1 MFDDFFIRAL
11 VAGVGIAIVAGPLGC
26 LVIWRRLSYFGDT
39 LSHSALLGVTLA
51 YSFSLNIAFSV
62 FVISAVVALLL
73 VSLQKSTKL
82 AGDSLLGLLA
92 HSTLAIGLVLIGFL
106 SYIRFDLMGLLF
118 GDILAVTTADI
129 GLVWIGGSII
139 LIILYFIWKSLFSA
153 TVNYDLSAAEGM
165 RPEVSNF
172 IFTLLLA
179 GVIALSIKMIGALL
193 ITGLLLIPAAI
204 ARNISNSPR
213 QMIVIAIL
221 SGILSVVVGLFASLE
236 INTSSGPSIIVVAL
250 ILFIISLVPLE
261 IKGQLQKRWQFGN
274 LEYVFRN
281 FKLN

>member
-11 VAGVGIAIVAGPLGC
+11 IAGIGIAIVVGPLGC
-26 LVIWRRLSYFGDT
+26 FVIWRRLSYFGDT

-51 YSFSLNIAFSV
+51 YSFSLNISLSV
-62 FVISAVVALLL
+62 FIVSAVVALLL
-73 VSLQKSTKL
+73 INLQKRTML

-118 GDILAVTTADI
+118 GDILAVTIEDLA
-129 GLVWIGGSII
+129 LVWFGGFVI
-139 LIILYFIWKSLFSA
+139 LGILYFIWKSLFSA
-153 TVNYDLSAAEGM
+153 TVNFDLSAAEGM
-165 RPEVSNF
+165 KPEVSNF

-193 ITGLLLIPAAI
+193 ITGLLLIPAAT
-204 ARNISNSPR
+204 ARNISNSPN
-213 QMIVIAIL
+213 QMVFLATLVGVISVIA
-221 SGILSVVVGLFASLE
+221 GLFTSLE
-236 INTSSGPSIIVVAL
+236 LNTSSGPTIIVVAL

-261 IKGQLQKRWQFGN
+261 IKGHLQK
-274 LEYVFRN
+274 
-281 FKLN
+281 

>member
-11 VAGVGIAIVAGPLGC
+11 IAGIGIAIVVGPLGC
-26 LVIWRRLSYFGDT
+26 FVIWRRLSYFGDT

-51 YSFSLNIAFSV
+51 YSFSLNISLSV
-62 FVISAVVALLL
+62 FIVSAVVALLL
-73 VSLQKSTKL
+73 INLQKKTKL

-118 GDILAVTTADI
+118 GDILAVTIEDI
-129 GLVWIGGSII
+129 ALVWVGGFVI
-139 LIILYFIWKSLFSA
+139 LGILYFIWKSLFSA

-165 RPEVSNF
+165 KPEVSNF

-193 ITGLLLIPAAI
+193 ITGLLLIPAAT
-204 ARNISNSPR
+204 ARNISNTPN
-213 QMIVIAIL
+213 QMVILSTLVGIISVIA
-221 SGILSVVVGLFASLE
+221 GLFTSLE
-236 INTSSGPSIIVVAL
+236 LNTSSGPTIIVVAL

-261 IKGQLQKRWQFGN
+261 IKGQLQK
-274 LEYVFRN
+274 
-281 FKLN
+281 

>member
-11 VAGVGIAIVAGPLGC
+11 VAGVGIAIVVGPLGC
-26 LVIWRRLSYFGDT
+26 FVIWRRLSYFGDT

-51 YSFSLNIAFSV
+51 YSFSLNISLSV
-62 FVISAVVALLL
+62 FIISAVVALLL
-73 VSLQKSTKL
+73 INLQKRTKL

-118 GDILAVTTADI
+118 GDILAVTIEDI
-129 GLVWIGGSII
+129 ALVWVGGSVI
-139 LIILYFIWKSLFSA
+139 LGILYFIWKSLFSA

-165 RPEVSNF
+165 KPEVSNF

-193 ITGLLLIPAAI
+193 ITGLLLIPAAT
-204 ARNISNSPR
+204 ARNISNSPN
-213 QMIVIAIL
+213 QMVFLATLVGIISVIA
-221 SGILSVVVGLFASLE
+221 GLFTSLE
-236 INTSSGPSIIVVAL
+236 LNTSSGPTIIVVAL
-250 ILFIISLVPLE
+250 ILFIVSLVPLE
-261 IKGQLQKRWQFGN
+261 IKGQLQK
-274 LEYVFRN
+274 
-281 FKLN
+281 

>member
-11 VAGVGIAIVAGPLGC
+11 IAGIGIAIVVGPLGC
-26 LVIWRRLSYFGDT
+26 FVIWRRLSYFGDT

-51 YSFSLNIAFSV
+51 YSFSLNISLSV
-62 FVISAVVALLL
+62 FIVSAVVALLL
-73 VSLQKSTKL
+73 INLQKRTKL

-118 GDILAVTTADI
+118 GDILAVTIEDLA
-129 GLVWIGGSII
+129 LVWFGGFVI
-139 LIILYFIWKSLFSA
+139 LGILYFIWKSLFSA
-153 TVNYDLSAAEGM
+153 TVNFDLSAAEGM
-165 RPEVSNF
+165 KPEVSNL

-193 ITGLLLIPAAI
+193 ITGLLLIPAAT
-204 ARNISNSPR
+204 ARNISNSPN
-213 QMIVIAIL
+213 QMVFLATLVGVISVIA
-221 SGILSVVVGLFASLE
+221 GLFTSLE
-236 INTSSGPSIIVVAL
+236 LNTSSGPTIIVVAL

-261 IKGQLQKRWQFGN
+261 IKGQLQK
-274 LEYVFRN
+274 
-281 FKLN
+281 

>member
-11 VAGVGIAIVAGPLGC
+11 VAGVGIAIVVGPLGC
-26 LVIWRRLSYFGDT
+26 FVIWRRLSYFGDT

-51 YSFSLNIAFSV
+51 YSFSLNISLSV
-62 FVISAVVALLL
+62 FIISAVVALLL
-73 VSLQKSTKL
+73 INLQKRTKL

-118 GDILAVTTADI
+118 GDILAVTIEDI
-129 GLVWIGGSII
+129 ALVWVGGSVI
-139 LIILYFIWKSLFSA
+139 LGILYFIWKSLFSA

-165 RPEVSNF
+165 KPEVSNF

-193 ITGLLLIPAAI
+193 ITGLLLIPAAT
-204 ARNISNSPR
+204 ARNISNSPN
-213 QMIVIAIL
+213 QMVFLATLVGIISVIA
-221 SGILSVVVGLFASLE
+221 GLFTSLE
-236 INTSSGPSIIVVAL
+236 LNTSSGPTIIVVAL

-261 IKGQLQKRWQFGN
+261 IKGQLQK
-274 LEYVFRN
+274 
-281 FKLN
+281 

>member
-1 MFDDFFIRAL
+1 
-11 VAGVGIAIVAGPLGC
+11 
-26 LVIWRRLSYFGDT
+26 
-39 LSHSALLGVTLA
+39 
-51 YSFSLNIAFSV
+51 
-62 FVISAVVALLL
+62 
-73 VSLQKSTKL
+73 
-82 AGDSLLGLLA
+82 
-92 HSTLAIGLVLIGFL
+92 
-106 SYIRFDLMGLLF
+106 MGLLF

-139 LIILYFIWKSLFSA
+139 LIILYYIWKSLFSA

-261 IKGQLQKRWQFGN
+261 IKGQLQKR
-274 LEYVFRN
+274 
-281 FKLN
+281 

>member
-1 MFDDFFIRAL
+1 
-11 VAGVGIAIVAGPLGC
+11 
-26 LVIWRRLSYFGDT
+26 
-39 LSHSALLGVTLA
+39 
-51 YSFSLNIAFSV
+51 
-62 FVISAVVALLL
+62 
-73 VSLQKSTKL
+73 
-82 AGDSLLGLLA
+82 
-92 HSTLAIGLVLIGFL
+92 
-106 SYIRFDLMGLLF
+106 MGLLF

-139 LIILYFIWKSLFSA
+139 LFILYFIWKSLFSA

-204 ARNISNSPR
+204 ARNISNSPK

-221 SGILSVVVGLFASLE
+221 SGILSVVIGLFASLE

-250 ILFIISLVPLE
+250 MLFIISLVPLE
-261 IKGQLQKRWQFGN
+261 IKGQLQKR
-274 LEYVFRN
+274 
-281 FKLN
+281 